1 MTINDARTP
10 AEIAYDSLKDGSL
23 YFQQPRENTDL
34 LIQILERLEAH
45 ERADDEPPE
54 EPFDRMPDGTL
65 IYGIFDGTPDTGYE
79 RSSCVTAS
87 GENWLLTV
95 AEGEAAGHMFD
106 QAIDFQETTPD
117 QLRAM
122 RDLLNSGILERMEAA
137 AVAWGRG
144 DKAPLASRTTEA
156 GDQAII
162 EILTDIYGDE
172 DDEDD
177 KRQIGTIAGQPVEG
191 RYSEGRLYAAS
202 VAWNGTTITTDG
214 ETYISIPEN
223 DDPQA
228 NGDITLPA
236 WGRVKELA
244 QTDIVEQLI
253 GLARKH
259 ARA

>member
-1 MTINDARTP
+1 MTINDTRTE
-10 AEIAYDSLKDGSL
+10 AEIRYDAERDGSR

-54 EPFDRMPDGTL
+54 EPFDTMPDGTV
-65 IYGIFDGTPDTGYE
+65 IYGIYDGTPDAGYE

-87 GENWLLTV
+87 GDNWLLTV

-117 QLRAM
+117 QLRAL

-144 DKAPLASRTTEA
+144 DKAPLASRTTE
-156 GDQAII
+156 QIQI
-162 EILTDIYGDE
+162 TREIDRILDE
-172 DDEDD
+172 KQGNVE
-177 KRQIGTIAGQPVEG
+177 RQIGTIAGQPVSA

-202 VAWNGTTITTDG
+202 VEWGGTTITTDG

-223 DDPQA
+223 DGAQSV
-228 NGDITLPA
+228 GDVTLRA
-236 WGRVKELA
+236 WGLMRELA
-244 QTDIVEQLI
+244 GTDVVEQLI